1 MLQKM
6 REGRARPDSGSFPL
20 VWDQCF
26 RLRGVC
32 FAWGGAIWRVPPLLL
47 LPEPRILFS
56 SSIIAHLY
64 SCVRNIFNYRRWSG
78 FVCFWNHDLVWEEI
92 IPVGLHRQWAYKLCT
107 EYLLEITC
115 WFQAGVLPAWGPAFP
130 ERVPAPITPCGPA
143 SPNALFVAACSR
155 ERQADEKSANVC
167 WKNEWAFLQGV
178 GVAPVSPALSEDS
191 CCLFRSSLRR
201 ASRWAHPWSVAA
213 SASPQK
219 CGVLTLKPS
228 WEGSIVAYYPQ
239 VSHSMV
245 KACSGGSRHRSLHM
259 SSEWPCCCVT
269 GAF

>member
-1 MLQKM
+1 MFSQNKIKNVSLERPIDMLQKM

-32 FAWGGAIWRVPPLLL
+32 FARGGAIWRVPPLLL

-56 SSIIAHLY
+56 SSVIAHLY
-64 SCVRNIFNYRRWSG
+64 SCVRNIFNYRRGSG

-130 ERVPAPITPCGPA
+130 ERVPTPMH
-143 SPNALFVAACSR
+143 
-155 ERQADEKSANVC
+155 
-167 WKNEWAFLQGV
+167 
-178 GVAPVSPALSEDS
+178 
-191 CCLFRSSLRR
+191 SLR
-201 ASRWAHPWSVAA
+201 ASISECLVRSCMLQRKAGRWEKCKCLLKEWMSF
-213 SASPQK
+213 SPGGRRRS
-219 CGVLTLKPS
+219 CF
-228 WEGSIVAYYPQ
+228 
-239 VSHSMV
+239 
-245 KACSGGSRHRSLHM
+245 SGPVWGLLL
-259 SSEWPCCCVT
+259 P
-269 GAF
+269 F